1 MISNSIEDML
11 EGEILWKKADV
22 PSTVL
27 AINIG
32 I

>member
-1 MISNSIEDML
+1 MISNSIEAML
-11 EGEILWKKADV
+11 KGEILWAKSDV

>member
-11 EGEILWKKADV
+11 EGEILWEKADV